1 MSETVATSYG
11 QQFAGFYDRLF
22 PRDESVDAAVDRL
35 AALHREE
42 ANPPLELGV
51 GTGRVAL
58 PLAERLGAVVG
69 VDASPEMLARLESAR
84 GRVTPV
90 QGDMRDYRETTDH
103 GLVYCVLGSLSI
115 LLERDEQW
123 AAVKT
128 CAAAA
133 APGAAVVIE
142 THNPAFVKA
151 LHRGQRTTSWL
162 VPYAQADT
170 ALLSHVT
177 LDEERG
183 LWQLSH
189 VFFDAGCTRVASE
202 ASLLVTPGELDEMA
216 GAAGLEPEA
225 RHATWDGSPL
235 HDGAPMAISTY
246 RRPI

>member
-1 MSETVATSYG
+1 MSDSAATSYG

-22 PRDESVDAAVDRL
+22 PRDESVDAAVGRL
-35 AALHREE
+35 AALHLED

-58 PLAERLGAVVG
+58 PLAQRLGAVVG
-69 VDASPEMLARLESAR
+69 VDSSPEMLARLEPGG
-84 GRVTPV
+84 GRVRPV
-90 QGDMRDYRETTDH
+90 QGDMRDYRDTMDH

-115 LLERDEQW
+115 LLERDEQR

-128 CAAAA
+128 FAAAA
-133 APGAAVVIE
+133 APGAAIVIE

-151 LHRGQRTTSWL
+151 LHRGSRTASWL

-189 VFFDAGCTRVASE
+189 IFFTAGRTRVASE
-202 ASLLVTPGELDEMA
+202 ASLLVTPRELDEMA
-216 GAAGLEPEA
+216 GAAGLELEA
-225 RHATWDGSPL
+225 RHATWHGSPP
-235 HDGAPMAISTY
+235 HDGAPMVISTY